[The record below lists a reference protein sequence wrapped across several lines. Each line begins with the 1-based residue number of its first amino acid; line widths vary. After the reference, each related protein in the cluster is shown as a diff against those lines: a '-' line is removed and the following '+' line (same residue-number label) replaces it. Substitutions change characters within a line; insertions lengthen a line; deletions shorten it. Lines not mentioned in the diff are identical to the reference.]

1 MKIQTALILALSPLF
16 VQAQSTAFGYDFG
29 LKEGATIATTKVRD
43 LTNVFGLGFNL
54 DVDAFAGVSWT
65 TKTPMTGFLV
75 GTRRDIAKEVQA
87 YIGAGAS
94 IAQGQN
100 FSPVIVAGFSW
111 KS

>member
-16 VQAQSTAFGYDFG
+16 VQAQATAFGYDFG

-65 TKTPMTGFLV
+65 TKTPMTGFMAGKRFDL
-75 GTRRDIAKEVQA
+75 ASEVEG
-87 YIGAGAS
+87 YLGAGFS
-94 IAQGQN
+94 IAQGQS
-100 FSPVIVAGFSW
+100 FSPVVGAGVSW
-111 KS
+111 KF